1 MRTAT
6 TISAI
11 GHALVVLWSVW
22 SLAARPL
29 VTPPSD
35 ALPVDIVSE
44 SEFSKITQG
53 VKDAQVAPP
62 KPLVE
67 KIAEAK
73 PVEDSTAKVVDKKE
87 VKAAREPP
95 PAPEQKPVE
104 AKPQE
109 KTQEKPQEKQQ
120 ASTEKKPAEAKP
132 DPIAEALEKSEV
144 KPDPRKAEVKTAAE
158 KTPTPPKKPA
168 PPAPKFDPK
177 RVEALLDKRDS
188 TRVAAAGDTPHNAPS
203 LGLSNGEAAQL
214 SQSELDAFRRRLEE
228 CWSPPP
234 GVDSTSKL
242 RVLVRVLFRPD
253 GSVARPPEVVSGPA
267 SALGPAMAE
276 SAKRAILRCQP
287 FKMLKPEHYE
297 QWRDI
302 EINFDPQYMI
312 RG

>member
-1 MRTAT
+1 
-6 TISAI
+6 
-11 GHALVVLWSVW
+11 
-22 SLAARPL
+22 
-29 VTPPSD
+29 
-35 ALPVDIVSE
+35 
-44 SEFSKITQG
+44 
-53 VKDAQVAPP
+53 VKDAPKVAPP

-67 KIAEAK
+67 KVAEAK
-73 PVEDSTAKVVDKKE
+73 PVEDPTAKVVEKKE

-95 PAPEQKPVE
+95 PAPEQKPLE

-109 KTQEKPQEKQQ
+109 IKPEKKAP
-120 ASTEKKPAEAKP
+120 TEKTSADAKH
-132 DPIAEALEKSEV
+132 DAIAEALEKSEV
-144 KPDPRKAEVKTAAE
+144 KPDPKKAEAKAQAE
-158 KTPTPPKKPA
+158 KTPTPPRKPA

-188 TRVAAAGDTPHNAPS
+188 TRVAAAGDTPNTAPS
-203 LGLSNGEAAQL
+203 LGLSNGVAAQL
-214 SQSELDAFRRRLEE
+214 SQNEFDAFRRRLEE

-234 GVDSTSKL
+234 GVDSTTKL
-242 RVLVRVLFRPD
+242 RVLIRVLFNSD

-297 QWRDI
+297 QWKDI